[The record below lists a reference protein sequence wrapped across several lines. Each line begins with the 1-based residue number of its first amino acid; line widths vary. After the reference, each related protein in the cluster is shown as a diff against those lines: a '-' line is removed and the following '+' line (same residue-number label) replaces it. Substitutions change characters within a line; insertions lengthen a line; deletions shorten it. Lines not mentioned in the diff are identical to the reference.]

1 MPPARHTSAA
11 RIARE
16 TGSFAREAGSFAREA
31 GPSVREAGGSRA
43 HAQPAPRQVAR
54 RLPRSR
60 IGWDRKFRAIML
72 ISLALIGWIG
82 VKAGVALL
90 SARSQSSQEAGL
102 IGSLRAERQSLLARQ
117 HALHQ
122 RATIMRD
129 ARQLGMVRAGER
141 SYVVVGQ

>member
-11 RIARE
+11 RTARE
-16 TGSFAREAGSFAREA
+16 SSSRGRS
-31 GPSVREAGGSRA
+31 PS
-43 HAQPAPRQVAR
+43 APREVSR
-54 RLPRSR
+54 SLPRSR
-60 IGWDRKFRAIML
+60 IGWDRKFRVVML

-82 VKAGVALL
+82 VKAGMALL
-90 SARSQSSQEAGL
+90 SARSQASQEAAL
-102 IGSLRAERQSLLARQ
+102 IGSLRAQRHSLLARQ

-141 SYVVVGQ
+141 AYVVVGPSGH